1 MEHESMADFLQDMIL
16 QEMIDRLE
24 ENKATKEEEEFLYEL
39 YINLR
44 AAFTPTEIF
53 L

>member
-1 MEHESMADFLQDMIL
+1 MEREQVAIFL

-24 ENKATKEEEEFLYEL
+24 DNKVTEEEEEFLYET

>member
-1 MEHESMADFLQDMIL
+1 MERESVAIFLQDMI
-16 QEMIDRLE
+16 DRLE
-24 ENKATKEEEEFLYEL
+24 DNKATEEEEEFLYET
-39 YINLR
+39 YVQLR

>member
-1 MEHESMADFLQDMIL
+1 MERESVSTFL

-24 ENKATKEEEEFLYEL
+24 DNQATEEEEEFLYET
-39 YINLR
+39 YIQLR
-44 AAFTPTEIF
+44 ATFTPAEIF

>member
-1 MEHESMADFLQDMIL
+1 MEREQVAIFL

-24 ENKATKEEEEFLYEL
+24 DNKVTEEEEEFLYET

-44 AAFTPTEIF
+44 ATFTPTEIF

>member
-1 MEHESMADFLQDMIL
+1 MERESVAIFL

-24 ENKATKEEEEFLYEL
+24 ENKATEEEEEFLYET
-39 YINLR
+39 YITLR

>member
-1 MEHESMADFLQDMIL
+1 MKRESVAIFL

-24 ENKATKEEEEFLYEL
+24 DNRATEEEEEFLYET
-39 YINLR
+39 YIQLR
-44 AAFTPTEIF
+44 TAFTPTEIF

>member
-1 MEHESMADFLQDMIL
+1 MEHEPMAIFL

-24 ENKATKEEEEFLYEL
+24 DNQATEEEEEFLYET
-39 YINLR
+39 YIRLR
-44 AAFTPTEIF
+44 AAFTPAEIF